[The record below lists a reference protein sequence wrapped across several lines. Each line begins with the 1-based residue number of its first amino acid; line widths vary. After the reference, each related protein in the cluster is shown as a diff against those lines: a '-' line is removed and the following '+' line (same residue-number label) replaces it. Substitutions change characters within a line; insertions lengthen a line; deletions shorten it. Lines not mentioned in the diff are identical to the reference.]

1 MATTDQELKKLNKTV
16 DDAVNILKIYVGN
29 SATIKNMNEKQREAV
44 NKWFNVVT
52 EEEQQQ
58 KRQRAFTERLRDENG
73 RFIKKRDD
81 QAKKMMG
88 VAGSITGMFKNMTT
102 KVGSTLKNIGTS
114 IVSHVKNIFGQLQ
127 SHFLSL
133 FGEESEWF
141 SLLGSIKDSI
151 SGVVTSF
158 VGWMWK
164 KTPRWAKD
172 LVGTLKDI
180 YALQLKQ
187 MKMDWVNASPKK
199 NKKGELGIWGTLGL
213 ILVSIAA
220 GIGAWLHRK
229 LIVLTAAIPFF
240 KKIGGIFAAFKE
252 LPAVARLIEWMA
264 PFTQWVK
271 GFLVF
276 LKESKVLAPL
286 IKGLKFGFKW
296 LGWPLTILMSV
307 IDFIKGYSGTEGTM
321 FDKVKEG
328 LWKALEGFI
337 ELPVKFVGWLIESV
351 LGWFGIEVKDV
362 SGKMMAI
369 IKNGFM
375 MIFDGWALIFE
386 GIKNVAIDVI
396 KPMLSKLVEVI
407 KPIVI
412 GVHNFFVEFW
422 NSVVEWMI
430 SKLPDW
436 LPYKDKIAEGIKSL
450 AMSKITVPETGAS
463 PIETVQSADKAKTES
478 QKEGLKKLGDSIEG
492 MAENVK
498 ESNKKT
504 AGAINSIITNNQ
516 NNQSGFGDGG
526 QQQIPDEIDNGLVS
540 ISNYG
545 GGMA

>member
-172 LVGTLKDI
+172 LVGTLRDM

-187 MKMDWVNASPKK
+187 MKMDFVNSPDK
-199 NKKGELGIWGTLGL
+199 NKKGKMGIWGTLGL

-240 KKIGGIFAAFKE
+240 KKITGIFAAFKE
-252 LPAVARLIEWMA
+252 LPAVARIVEWMA
-264 PFTQWVK
+264 PFTQWVRQ
-271 GFLVF
+271 
-276 LKESKVLAPL
+276 
-286 IKGLKFGFKW
+286 
-296 LGWPLTILMSV
+296 
-307 IDFIKGYSGTEGTM
+307 DF
-321 FDKVKEG
+321 
-328 LWKALEGFI
+328 
-337 ELPVKFVGWLIESV
+337 
-351 LGWFGIEVKDV
+351 
-362 SGKMMAI
+362 
-369 IKNGFM
+369 
-375 MIFDGWALIFE
+375 
-386 GIKNVAIDVI
+386 
-396 KPMLSKLVEVI
+396 
-407 KPIVI
+407 
-412 GVHNFFVEFW
+412 
-422 NSVVEWMI
+422 
-430 SKLPDW
+430 
-436 LPYKDKIAEGIKSL
+436 
-450 AMSKITVPETGAS
+450 
-463 PIETVQSADKAKTES
+463 
-478 QKEGLKKLGDSIEG
+478 
-492 MAENVK
+492 
-498 ESNKKT
+498 
-504 AGAINSIITNNQ
+504 
-516 NNQSGFGDGG
+516 
-526 QQQIPDEIDNGLVS
+526 
-540 ISNYG
+540 
-545 GGMA
+545 